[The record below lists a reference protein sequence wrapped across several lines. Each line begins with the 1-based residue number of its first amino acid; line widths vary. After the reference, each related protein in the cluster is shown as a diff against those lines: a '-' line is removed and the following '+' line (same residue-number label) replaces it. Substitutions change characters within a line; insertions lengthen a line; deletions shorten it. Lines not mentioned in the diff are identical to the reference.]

1 MRKSHRDDLLPD
13 RCNPRCLLVDD
24 QAMFLELLVAMLR
37 SQGLVDVAGACGSVS
52 EAKLLCQELRP
63 DLLILDL
70 ALPDGSG
77 TEILDT
83 LRQVSPAARV
93 IILSA
98 EASGFMCPVSLRDQ
112 VEAVIDKSR
121 AYADLNQAV
130 AALRRRCFGGE
141 HHQPLT
147 AREDEVLS
155 LIAGGFSNQ
164 EIATALHLSRHTVET
179 HRKRIVAKL
188 GIRSQ
193 DLVRHAAQ
201 RAQASS

>member
-1 MRKSHRDDLLPD
+1 
-13 RCNPRCLLVDD
+13 
-24 QAMFLELLVAMLR
+24 MFLELLVAMLR
-37 SQGLVDVAGACGSVS
+37 SQGTVDVAGSCGSVR
-52 EAKLLCQELRP
+52 EGKLLCQELRP

-98 EASGFMCPVSLRDQ
+98 EASGFMCPASQRDL

-141 HHQPLT
+141 HQQPLT
-147 AREDEVLS
+147 AREDEILA
-155 LIAGGFSNQ
+155 LIAGGFTNQ

-188 GIRSQ
+188 GIRGQ
-193 DLVRHAAQ
+193 DLVRLAAQ

>member
-1 MRKSHRDDLLPD
+1 MPE
-13 RCNPRCLLVDD
+13 RCSPRCLLVDD
-24 QAMFLELLVAMLR
+24 QVMFLELLVAMLR
-37 SQGLVDVAGACGSVS
+37 TQGTIEVVGTCSSVR
-52 EAKLLCQELRP
+52 EGKRLCQELRP

-70 ALPDGSG
+70 ALPDGNG
-77 TEILDT
+77 IEVLDS
-83 LRQVSPAARV
+83 LRQVCPAARV

-98 EASGFMCPVSLRDQ
+98 EASGFLCPSSIRDQ

-130 AALRRRCFGGE
+130 AAWRRRCFGNE
-141 HHQPLT
+141 LQQTLT
-147 AREDEVLS
+147 AREDEILA

-188 GIRSQ
+188 GIRGQ
-193 DLVRHAAQ
+193 DLVRIAIQ
-201 RAQASS
+201 RAHASS